1 MLAVLLLGGT
11 VPFARAEVP
20 RRMSLDEA
28 ITWAREQNP
37 KLAASR
43 GEALASRGRAR
54 QLGAWPNPE
63 LEFEAEDIPAD
74 GAGLSGA
81 VRRLGVSQT
90 FAFPGKRGPALRAG
104 LAAAE
109 AAEWRATASEAELVR
124 SVTCAFHRTRIAL
137 LKASL
142 TRELAEVAAALAD
155 AADTRV
161 ESGAAPDQERLR
173 AEIVRDRAALDV
185 GRTRREY
192 EDARRSLARL
202 IGRDVQDVGDL
213 AWGGADSLATPR
225 GVSGDPANI
234 DSHPLA
240 REALARREASEHA
253 LVRAGREPLPD
264 LILALAGGRDGR
276 NDEEFFDIRV
286 SFPIPLFDR
295 SAGLR
300 SEARALVTV
309 AEAEERETRL
319 LLRESLVN
327 AKSRMI
333 EARSQI
339 DAYRTSVLP
348 RAEEALRLVRTG
360 YDAGKFGFLELL
372 DTQRTLFESRGAYL
386 DRLLDYHEA
395 VADLDAL
402 VSNAVT
408 PR

>member
-1 MLAVLLLGGT
+1 MFLLAGT
-11 VPFARAEVP
+11 APFARAEAP
-20 RRMSLDEA
+20 RPLSLDQA
-28 ITWAREQNP
+28 ITWARAQSP
-37 KLAASR
+37 RLAASR

-90 FAFPGKRGPALRAG
+90 FAFPGKRGPAHRAG
-104 LAAAE
+104 LSAAE
-109 AAEWRATASEAELVR
+109 AAEWRAAASEAELVR
-124 SVTCAFHRTRIAL
+124 SVTSAFHRTRIAL

-225 GVSGDPANI
+225 GVSSDPGDGDI
-234 DSHPLA
+234 EWHPLA

-264 LILALAGGRDGR
+264 LTLALAGGRDGR
-276 NDEEFFDIRV
+276 NDEEFFDFRI

-327 AKSRMI
+327 ARSRMI